1 MFRAAL
7 AQVFATAAGNEVEPH
22 KPMVHRVR
30 PEVRVSRN
38 IQGTRRCIRKSF
50 GSQRIE
56 PDMNT
61 RAAYS
66 EAYAHW
72 LSILQNQIA
81 QSKEGS
87 VFSIKTLDQFPEVSK
102 FF

>member
-1 MFRAAL
+1 M
-7 AQVFATAAGNEVEPH
+7 FATVAGNEVELY
-22 KPMVHRVR
+22 
-30 PEVRVSRN
+30 N
-38 IQGTRRCIRKSF
+38 TD
-50 GSQRIE
+50 GSKGAARGAGVGAGIYKGLDDAFANLSVVKRIE

-87 VFSIKTLDQFPEVSK
+87 VFSDKKTLEPVS
-102 FF
+102 